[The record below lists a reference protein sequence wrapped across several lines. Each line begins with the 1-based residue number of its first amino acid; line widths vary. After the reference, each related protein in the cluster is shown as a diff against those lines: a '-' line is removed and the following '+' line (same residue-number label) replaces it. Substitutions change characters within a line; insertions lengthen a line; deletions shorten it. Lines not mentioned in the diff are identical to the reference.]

1 MKCNVKDREEKRREE
16 WGREEKRREE
26 KIVSRTGHERI

>member
-16 WGREEKRREE
+16 WEREEKRREE